1 MVYLTNILFLV
12 LGLIIGYP
20 IGLWFSKK
28 KTTDLLSSG
37 TGRFGIVSLHNKKL
51 WKDLHV
57 EVEEVEVAG
66 NFTKVILRS
75 KIENGCSKDM
85 EKHNWIQTDKITWFD
100 SNSMKIRNDK
110 LKKLGIKSD
119 DQTTSGRSSR

>member
-57 EVEEVEVAG
+57 
-66 NFTKVILRS
+66 
-75 KIENGCSKDM
+75 
-85 EKHNWIQTDKITWFD
+85 D
-100 SNSMKIRNDK
+100 SNYMKIRNDK
-110 LKKLGIKSD
+110 LKKLGTKSD
-119 DQTTSGRSSR
+119 DQTSGRSFR

>member
-119 DQTTSGRSSR
+119 DQTSGRSSR